1 MGFFEIF
8 MVLIVAII
16 FLGPDKLPQAL
27 VDLVKFFKT
36 IKKTL
41 DDAKTSLDKELNLEE
56 LKKEAL
62 EYKNSFTQSLEELN
76 QDIKISDEIK
86 SLEESIK
93 IESKNDSQMQQT
105 PKNEPATLTH
115 SQNATPQESIIPQQI
130 EEKNQPEKESQ
141 MEQENQTEQESQ
153 MEKENQAEEN
163 PLNPQASREAPP
175 YFMQTNT
182 PPQESSYKSKD
193 S

>member
-86 SLEESIK
+86 SLEESIE

-105 PKNEPATLTH
+105 PKNEPAILTH

-130 EEKNQPEKESQ
+130 EEKNQPEKEK
-141 MEQENQTEQESQ
+141 QTEQES
-153 MEKENQAEEN
+153 QAEEN